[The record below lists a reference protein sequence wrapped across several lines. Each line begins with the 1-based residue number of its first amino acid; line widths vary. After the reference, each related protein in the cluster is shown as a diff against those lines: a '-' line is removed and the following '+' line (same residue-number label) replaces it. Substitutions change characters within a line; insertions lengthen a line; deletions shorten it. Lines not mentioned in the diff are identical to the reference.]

1 MNLINTIYRIH
12 TIGKQTHTYNKMSDI
27 LNILN
32 QFNNTP
38 KKPKED
44 KIESVEST
52 ESVIKKIVPPITSL
66 DTFVARELQEIL
78 KPKISII
85 MQAYLGEYNGSRSNS
100 IEKFIRA
107 VESFNQQIY
116 KNCELIIVADGCI
129 NTFNTYMAKYQS
141 NPNIKIA
148 YVDKKGVG
156 KMYDDVTEDKK
167 FYRGLPRQIGLEMA
181 TGEIVTYMDSDD
193 FLMPKFTLS
202 ILSSYNMKPEAD
214 WYINRSWYDN
224 IEADWEK
231 ETVFASYDRSKA
243 VKIDGIPSKW
253 VATKLKDRLI
263 ILSPWLLTHKRN
275 LNIKWRDTI
284 GNSEDVDFNTRMR
297 LEYKNGFIYETPT
310 YVRCHYTN
318 QWDY

>member
-1 MNLINTIYRIH
+1 M
-12 TIGKQTHTYNKMSDI
+12 IGKLTHIYNKMSDL

-38 KKPKED
+38 EKPKKEN
-44 KIESVEST
+44 KVESVEKVEISI
-52 ESVIKKIVPPITSL
+52 ESSVEKKIIPPVTSL

-85 MQAYLGEYNGSRSNS
+85 MQSYLGEYNGSRTNA
-100 IEKFIRA
+100 IDKFIRA

-116 KNCELIIVADGCI
+116 KNCELIIVADGCV

-156 KMYDDVTEDKK
+156 KMYDDAKDDKK
-167 FYRGLPRQIGLEMA
+167 FFRGLPRQIGLEMA

-193 FLMPKFTLS
+193 FLLPKFTLG

-243 VKIDGIPSKW
+243 IKIDGIPSKW

-284 GNSEDVDFNTRMR
+284 GNSEDVDFNTRLR
-297 LEYKNGFIYETPT
+297 LEYKNGFVYETPS
-310 YVRCHYTN
+310 YVRCHYTG

>member
-1 MNLINTIYRIH
+1 
-12 TIGKQTHTYNKMSDI
+12 MSDI

-38 KKPKED
+38 QKPKPSIIED
-44 KIESVEST
+44 VNNSIESIESL
-52 ESVIKKIVPPITSL
+52 EKKIVQPITSL
-66 DTFVARELQEIL
+66 DAFVAREIKEIL

-85 MQAYLGEYNGSRSNS
+85 MQSYLGEYNGSRSNA
-100 IEKFIRA
+100 IEKFTRA
-107 VESFNQQIY
+107 VDSFNNQLY

-129 NTFNTYMAKYQS
+129 NTFNMYMAKYQS

-148 YVDKKGVG
+148 YVDKKGAG
-156 KMYDDVTEDKK
+156 KMYDDITDDKK
-167 FYRGLPRQIGLEMA
+167 FYRGIPRQIGLEMA

-193 FLMPKFTLS
+193 FLTPKFTLS

-231 ETVFASYDRSKA
+231 ETVFASYDRSNA
-243 VKIDGIPSKW
+243 IKIEGLPSKW

-275 LNIKWRDTI
+275 LNIKWRDTV
-284 GNSEDVDFNTRMR
+284 GNSEDVDFNTRLR
-297 LEYKNGFIYETPT
+297 LEYKNGFVYETPT